1 MIVNALVWIS
11 AGVEQQL
18 NNCELV
24 VFSLRAR
31 SKRANGHDEQR
42 SFSSEI
48 AMVHLVGIRLLVQI
62 RERAEFGD
70 KVLYVG
76 QNRGMTCLKE
86 VVYGFD
92 GGARRRGA
100 GAAPAACGIVGEWHR
115 SCVAARGF
123 AESRRGE
130 KSEGGCMLQSSGD
143 GTTHSRTKKGGTDVV
158 SKVRLC
164 NNSDYV
170 GGPHGARVGH
180 SSYEAA
186 PPSLGGV

>member
-48 AMVHLVGIRLLVQI
+48 ATVHLVGIRLLVQI
-62 RERAEFGD
+62 GERAELGD

-100 GAAPAACGIVGEWHR
+100 GAAPAACGIVGEWHLR
-115 SCVAARGF
+115 V
-123 AESRRGE
+123 SRREVLQNRAGAKKVKGE
-130 KSEGGCMLQSSGD
+130 CMLQSSGD
-143 GTTHSRTKKGGTDVV
+143 GTTHSKRRRVV
-158 SKVRLC
+158 QTLC
-164 NNSDYV
+164 QK
-170 GGPHGARVGH
+170 
-180 SSYEAA
+180 
-186 PPSLGGV
+186 